1 MATRKE
7 PIRPLPKADY
17 VEIEKLDFDPTN
29 PRIVERLGES
39 PTRSQISELILGES
53 AGMSARE
60 LIPSFMINGYLPYE
74 PLIVR
79 PEKRGR
85 HLVLEGNRRL
95 AALLAMRDSKD
106 PEERAAFVRH
116 RLDSVPCVIFRGD
129 EEQELAYL
137 ALRHVSKTK
146 DWTAAAK
153 AAFIE
158 RMLKSGADL
167 EGAAQRANVTKN
179 ALRQMLLVRR
189 LFERAESLGLEMPSQ
204 SPRSALLRGSWDGS
218 DGDVTFWHLGDA
230 VRRTRTR
237 QYLNL
242 VENED
247 PLEQPSLDE
256 GRFEKLVGWIYGNS
270 KTGQTRLIASIRD
283 VPNLDKCLGH
293 PKSVEALEAGA
304 SISDALEEAEAAG
317 AKVTAHL
324 ERAKSSVQR
333 ATGGLSDVTPGALS
347 DVNNARDALGRA
359 IKAFDTSLGAID
371 KPHKKNRS

>member
-1 MATRKE
+1 MAIRKE
-7 PIRPLPKADY
+7 PIRPLPKAEY
-17 VEIEKLDFDPTN
+17 IEIEKLDFDPTN
-29 PRIVERLGES
+29 PRIVERLGKH
-39 PTRSQISELILGES
+39 PTQPQISELILGES
-53 AGMSARE
+53 VGMGARE

-85 HLVLEGNRRL
+85 HVVLEGNRRL

-106 PEERAAFVRH
+106 PDERAAFVRH
-116 RLDSVPCVIFRGD
+116 RLERVPCVIFRGD

-146 DWTAAAK
+146 DWTASAK

-158 RMLKSGADL
+158 RMLKSGEDL

-189 LFERAESLGLEMPSQ
+189 LFERAESLGLEMPSY
-204 SPRSALLRGSWDGS
+204 SPRSASLRASWDGS
-218 DGDVTFWHLGDA
+218 DGDITFWHLGDA
-230 VRRTRTR
+230 VRRTRTK

-247 PLEQPSLDE
+247 PLEQPDLDE

-283 VPNLDKCLGH
+283 VPDLDKCLAH
-293 PKSVEALEAGA
+293 AKSIEALEAGA

-317 AKVTAHL
+317 AKVNAHL

-333 ATGGLSDVTPGALS
+333 ATGGLSDVIPSGFGEVKST
-347 DVNNARDALGRA
+347 REALGRA
-359 IKAFDTSLGAID
+359 IKAFDTSLNAVE
-371 KPHKKNRS
+371 KENKR

>member
-7 PIRPLPKADY
+7 PIRPLPTAEY
-17 VEIEKLDFDPTN
+17 IGIEKLDFDPTN

-39 PTRSQISELILGES
+39 PTRPQISELILGES

-116 RLDSVPCVIFRGD
+116 RLDRAPCVIFRGD

-158 RMLKSGADL
+158 RMLKSGIDL
-167 EGAAQRANVTKN
+167 DGAAKRANVTRN

-189 LFERAESLGLEMPSQ
+189 LFERAAALGLEMPSY
-204 SPRSALLRGSWDGS
+204 DS

-230 VRRTRTR
+230 VRRTRTK
-237 QYLNL
+237 QFLDL

-247 PLEQPSLDE
+247 PLEQPDLDE
-256 GRFEKLVGWIYGNS
+256 GKFEKLVGWIYGNS
-270 KTGQTRLIASIRD
+270 KTNQTKLISSIRD
-283 VPNLDKCLGH
+283 VPDLDKCLGH
-293 PKSVEALEAGA
+293 PRSVEALEAGA

-317 AKVTAHL
+317 AKVNAHL

-333 ATGGLSDVTPGALS
+333 ATGGLSDVSRSGIS
-347 DVNNARDALGRA
+347 EVKSAREALGRA
-359 IKAFDTSLGAID
+359 VKAFDTSLGAIE
-371 KPHKKNRS
+371 KPISKK

>member
-7 PIRPLPKADY
+7 SSRPLPKFEY
-17 VEIEKLDFDPTN
+17 LEIKDLDFDPTN
-29 PRIVERLGES
+29 PRIVERLGKS
-39 PTRSQISELILGES
+39 PTQKQISDLVLGES
-53 AGMSARE
+53 VGMGARE
-60 LIPSFMINGYLPYE
+60 LIPSFMVNGYLPYE

-79 PEKRGR
+79 PVKRGR
-85 HLVLEGNRRL
+85 HVVLEGNRRL

-106 PEERAAFVRH
+106 PDEREAYITHGLER
-116 RLDSVPCVIFRGD
+116 VPCVIFRGD
-129 EEQELAYL
+129 EQQELSYL

-146 DWTAAAK
+146 DWTASAK

-158 RMLKSGADL
+158 RMLNSGVGL

-189 LFERAESLGLEMPSQ
+189 LFERAAALGLEMPSYT
-204 SPRSALLRGSWDGS
+204 S

-230 VRRTRTR
+230 VRRTRTK
-237 QYLNL
+237 QYLDL

-247 PLEQPSLDE
+247 PLEQPDLDE

-283 VPNLDKCLGH
+283 VPDLDKCLAH
-293 PKSVEALEAGA
+293 PRSIEALEAGA
-304 SISDALEEAEAAG
+304 SISDALEEADAAG
-317 AKVTAHL
+317 AKVNAHL

-333 ATGGLSDVTPGALS
+333 ATGGLSDVSKSG
-347 DVNNARDALGRA
+347 
-359 IKAFDTSLGAID
+359 
-371 KPHKKNRS
+371 